1 MGSLIARFVREEDGL
16 EMVETAVVALLVTS
30 AGATA
35 YSTLGV
41 NIQNAIA
48 AVNTI
53 LSP

>member
-1 MGSLIARFVREEDGL
+1 MLNLLARFVREDDGL
-16 EMVETAVVALLVTS
+16 EMVEIAVVALLVTS

-35 YSTLGV
+35 FSTLGV